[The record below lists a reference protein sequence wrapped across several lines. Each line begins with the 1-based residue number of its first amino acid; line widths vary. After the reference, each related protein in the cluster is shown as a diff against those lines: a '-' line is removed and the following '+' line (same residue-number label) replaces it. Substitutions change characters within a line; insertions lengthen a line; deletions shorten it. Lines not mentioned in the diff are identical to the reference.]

1 MGMLM
6 DIRKLYGLDGK
17 VAIVTGAAQGMG
29 AAIARYLAGMGATVA
44 LVDIKMPQAEENAA
58 TIIAEGGKARAYHV
72 DMADEQAVINLV
84 ATVRSDFGSV
94 DILVNNAGRSEEH
107 TSELPSLMSKSYALV
122 CLQNKKT

>member
-44 LVDIKMPQAEENAA
+44 LVDIKMPQAEKNAA

-84 ATVRSDFGSV
+84 VNQIGRTSGGESV
-94 DILVNNAGRSEEH
+94 C
-107 TSELPSLMSKSYALV
+107 K
-122 CLQNKKT
+122 

>member
-1 MGMLM
+1 
-6 DIRKLYGLDGK
+6 
-17 VAIVTGAAQGMG
+17 MG

-94 DILVNNAGRSEEH
+94 DILVNNAGCQDRNYLENTTTEFWDQDRKSVEEG
-107 TSELPSLMSKSYALV
+107 KSV
-122 CLQNKKT
+122 SVRVDRGGSRIIKK

>member
-58 TIIAEGGKARAYHV
+58 TIIAEGGQARAYHV
-72 DMADEQAVINLV
+72 DMAEIGRASCRERVWQDVEI
-84 ATVRSDFGSV
+84 TVGGVR
-94 DILVNNAGRSEEH
+94 I
-107 TSELPSLMSKSYALV
+107 
-122 CLQNKKT
+122 KKTIRKITNSTKSK